1 MMRLFI
7 CPECGWMRTVSRRAS
22 VECFKCNGV
31 MMQPVKNW
39 NILSMSRC
47 RNRNEWIMQTVGCI
61 SIGKRANT
69 ENRSPCR
76 EICVGIFCAKA
87 PLRMIFLEL
96 TDKSPSLDR

>member
-31 MMQPVKNW
+31 MMQPVK
-39 NILSMSRC
+39 LEYTQYVKMSEQERMDYADSWMYIHL
-47 RNRNEWIMQTVGCI
+47 EKEQI
-61 SIGKRANT
+61 

-76 EICVGIFCAKA
+76 EICVGIFLC
-87 PLRMIFLEL
+87 
-96 TDKSPSLDR
+96 